1 MENNEL
7 KKEKTQNENLS
18 KKLKA
23 RKQLKDLTSEYEY
36 DHKKYTFRE
45 FIETKRKSDNKL
57 DEIIK
62 EAELDEKSAAS
73 LNDLLNKKEQEN
85 DSKDKKE
92 IKKEETNEKNNKQ
105 ETETKKEDNINKK
118 SDNNDN
124 TKEEKPKMENNKS
137 EANKE
142 IKQEEKNKDTKEN
155 PKEISKEE
163 KPETNKENKD
173 TNKTQAPGEEKKESE
188 NKPIDPDAPITKFAG
203 EDQKPLKGLVIC
215 ITGVPIIPKKHFRTL
230 CKRMGAE
237 IIVSVCKKTQILI
250 YGYRI
255 EDGRKYF
262 NGRQYKAAEKAK
274 IQLYSD
280 KDFEKYI
287 QDKLGDKTWTLRDQL
302 PIIKFKGKYNLK
314 QIERLRKRI
323 AKRYEVLD
331 EERFTGVIKK
341 KEKKKKKKPNK
352 KTNKAESESSSDDSD
367 DSDSDSGSGSSK

>member
-1 MENNEL
+1 LNFINYIFWKKENLILYDNKNEEKSKTENN
-7 KKEKTQNENLS
+7 KTEV
-18 KKLKA
+18 
-23 RKQLKDLTSEYEY
+23 T
-36 DHKKYTFRE
+36 
-45 FIETKRKSDNKL
+45 
-57 DEIIK
+57 
-62 EAELDEKSAAS
+62 
-73 LNDLLNKKEQEN
+73 
-85 DSKDKKE
+85 KE
-92 IKKEETNEKNNKQ
+92 IKPEEKPKDNNEN
-105 ETETKKEDNINKK
+105 KKEDN
-118 SDNNDN
+118 
-124 TKEEKPKMENNKS
+124 
-137 EANKE
+137 
-142 IKQEEKNKDTKEN
+142 
-155 PKEISKEE
+155 SKE
-163 KPETNKENKD
+163 NKENKD
-173 TNKTQAPGEEKKESE
+173 NNNTTSKEPEKSPEKKDTE

-230 CKRMGAE
+230 CRRMGAE
-237 IIVSVCKKTQILI
+237 ITVSVCKKTQILI

-314 QIERLRKRI
+314 QVERLRKRN
-323 AKRYEVLD
+323 AKRFAVLD

-341 KEKKKKKKPNK
+341 QPKKKGKKKPK

-367 DSDSDSGSGSSK
+367 DSDSDSGSGSG

>member
-7 KKEKTQNENLS
+7 KKEKTENENLS
-18 KKLKA
+18 KKLEA
-23 RKQLKDLTSEYEY
+23 RKELKDLSSKYEY
-36 DHKKYTFRE
+36 DHKKYSFLE

-62 EAELDEKSAAS
+62 EAELDEKSASS
-73 LNDLLNKKEQEN
+73 LKDLFNKKEPEN
-85 DSKDKKE
+85 ESKDKKE
-92 IKKEETNEKNNKQ
+92 IKKEEQKEKNINSG
-105 ETETKKEDNINKK
+105 TEIKKEENSDKK
-118 SDNNDN
+118 PDNNDN
-124 TKEEKPKMENNKS
+124 PKEENPKTEDKKT
-137 EANKE
+137 EVNKE
-142 IKQEEKNKDTKEN
+142 IKKEENNKETKEN
-155 PKEISKEE
+155 PKENPKDE
-163 KPETNKENKD
+163 KSETNKENKD
-173 TNKTQAPGEEKKESE
+173 NNNSQAPVEEKKDSE

-237 IIVSVCKKTQILI
+237 ITVSVCKKTQILI

-341 KEKKKKKKPNK
+341 KEKKKKKKPK
-352 KTNKAESESSSDDSD
+352 KANKAESESSSD

>member
-1 MENNEL
+1 LPENNEL
-7 KKEKTQNENLS
+7 KKEKTENENLS
-18 KKLKA
+18 KKLEA
-23 RKQLKDLTSEYEY
+23 RKELKDLSSKYEY
-36 DHKKYTFRE
+36 DHKKYSFLE

-57 DEIIK
+57 DQIIK

-73 LNDLLNKKEQEN
+73 LKDLFNKKEPEN
-85 DSKDKKE
+85 ESKDKKE
-92 IKKEETNEKNNKQ
+92 IKKEENSD
-105 ETETKKEDNINKK
+105 KKP
-118 SDNNDN
+118 DNNDN
-124 TKEEKPKMENNKS
+124 PKEENPKTEDKKT
-137 EANKE
+137 EVNKE
-142 IKQEEKNKDTKEN
+142 IKKEENNKETKEN
-155 PKEISKEE
+155 PKENPKDE
-163 KPETNKENKD
+163 KSETNKENKD
-173 TNKTQAPGEEKKESE
+173 NNNSQAPVEEKKDSE

-237 IIVSVCKKTQILI
+237 ITVSVCKKTQILI

-341 KEKKKKKKPNK
+341 KEKKKKEKTKK
-352 KTNKAESESSSDDSD
+352 S
-367 DSDSDSGSGSSK
+367 